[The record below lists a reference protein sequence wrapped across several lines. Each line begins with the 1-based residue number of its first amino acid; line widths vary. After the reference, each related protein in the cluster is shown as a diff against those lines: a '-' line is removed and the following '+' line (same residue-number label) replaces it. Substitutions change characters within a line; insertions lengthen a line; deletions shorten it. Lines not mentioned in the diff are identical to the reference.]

1 MNAEARTVSE
11 AVERADGAAVTICDV
26 SPPRGARA
34 GSLADAAR
42 VRADF
47 LCAAHSPGRSVRLG
61 AATAAGILVQRFGR
75 RAAFN
80 LATRDMNRI
89 AVQSALLDAAAMGV
103 DNVAALRG
111 DPLSERD
118 SRQVSAVNDYTTT
131 ALLRDIGE
139 MNRGRDFR
147 GRRLD
152 APTAFCA
159 GATADL
165 SNPIGREAALTARK
179 AKAGAEF
186 ILCQAAFDPARTLD
200 FQRRLMER
208 LAPETAAPNLFAG
221 VQIPSADGTIFGD
234 ASGRALAELRAGR
247 SGLDMAMENAAA
259 LMDAGFNL
267 FYIIP
272 PILPK
277 GERDYEAADRLIEW
291 IRGRDDISR
300 SRASQQRPQPSGFPP
315 SGE

>member
-1 MNAEARTVSE
+1 MATDARTVSE
-11 AVERADGAAVTICDV
+11 AVDNAADGAAVIICDV
-26 SPPRGARA
+26 SPPRGADA
-34 GSLADAAR
+34 GSLVDAAR
-42 VRADF
+42 VGADF
-47 LCAAHSPGRSVRLG
+47 LCAAYSPGRSVRLG
-61 AATAAGILVQRFGR
+61 SAVTAGILTQRFGR

-80 LATRDMNRI
+80 LAVRDMNRI
-89 AVQSALLDAAAMGV
+89 AIQSALLDAAALGV

-118 SRQVSAVNDYTTT
+118 SRLASAVNDYTTT

-165 SNPIGREAALTARK
+165 SNPIEREATLAARK

-186 ILCQAAFDPARTLD
+186 ILCQAAFDAARTLA
-200 FQRRLMER
+200 FARRLAER
-208 LAPETAAPNLFAG
+208 LAPETAAPRLFAG
-221 VQIPSADGTIFGD
+221 VQIPSADGTIFGSAAD
-234 ASGRALAELRAGR
+234 RARVLAELCAG
-247 SGLDMAMENAAA
+247 SPGLDIAAENAAA
-259 LMDAGFNL
+259 LHDAGFNL

-277 GERDYEAADRLIEW
+277 GARDYEAADLLIER
-291 IRGRDDISR
+291 IRGGD
-300 SRASQQRPQPSGFPP
+300 G
-315 SGE
+315 

>member
-1 MNAEARTVSE
+1 MNTEAQTVSD

-26 SPPRGARA
+26 SPPRGADA

-47 LCAAHSPGRSVRLG
+47 LCVAYSPGRSVRLG
-61 AATAAGILVQRFGR
+61 SAMSAGILVRRFGR

-89 AVQSALLDAAAMGV
+89 AIQSALLDAAAMGV
-103 DNVAALRG
+103 DNVAVLRG

-118 SRQVSAVNDYTTT
+118 SRQVSAANDYTTT

-147 GRRLD
+147 GRRFD

-159 GATADL
+159 GATADM
-165 SNPIGREAALTARK
+165 SNPIEREAALAARK

-186 ILCQAAFDPARTLD
+186 ILCQAAFDAARTLD
-200 FQRRLMER
+200 FKRRLRER
-208 LAPETAAPNLFAG
+208 LDDSATAAPNLFAG

-234 ASGRALAELRAGR
+234 ASGRARAELRAGR
-247 SGLDMAMENAAA
+247 SGLDIATENAAA
-259 LMDAGFNL
+259 LRDAGFNL

-277 GERDYEAADRLIEW
+277 GARDYEAADRLIGW
-291 IRGRDDISR
+291 IRDGD
-300 SRASQQRPQPSGFPP
+300 G
-315 SGE
+315 

>member
-1 MNAEARTVSE
+1 MATDARTVSE
-11 AVERADGAAVTICDV
+11 AVDNANDGAAVIICDV
-26 SPPRGARA
+26 SPPRGADA

-42 VRADF
+42 VGADF
-47 LCAAHSPGRSVRLG
+47 LCVAYSPGRSVRLG
-61 AATAAGILVQRFGR
+61 SAVTAGILTQRFGR

-80 LATRDMNRI
+80 LAVRDMNRI
-89 AVQSALLDAAAMGV
+89 AIQSALLDAAALGV

-118 SRQVSAVNDYTTT
+118 SRLASAVNDYTTT

-165 SNPIGREAALTARK
+165 SNPIEREATLAARK

-186 ILCQAAFDPARTLD
+186 ILCQAAFDAARTLA
-200 FQRRLMER
+200 FARRLAER
-208 LAPETAAPNLFAG
+208 LAPETAAPRLFAG
-221 VQIPSADGTIFGD
+221 VQIPSADGTIFGNAAD
-234 ASGRALAELRAGR
+234 LDRVLAELRAGR
-247 SGLDMAMENAAA
+247 SGLDMATENAAA
-259 LMDAGFNL
+259 LRDAGFDL

-277 GERDYEAADRLIEW
+277 GARDYAAADRLIER
-291 IRGRDDISR
+291 IRGGD
-300 SRASQQRPQPSGFPP
+300 G
-315 SGE
+315 